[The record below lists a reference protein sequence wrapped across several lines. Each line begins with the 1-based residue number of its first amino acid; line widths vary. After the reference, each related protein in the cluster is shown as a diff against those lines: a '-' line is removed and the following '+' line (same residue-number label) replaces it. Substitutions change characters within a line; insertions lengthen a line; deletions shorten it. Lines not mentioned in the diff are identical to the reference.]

1 MPLIPIYSLGEIK
14 KLKVVENIALVKT
27 TIMIAVPRIFEK
39 IYDIMRIV
47 DPVEKTVIESEENRF
62 VKSESACFDFWERGQ
77 MCQNC
82 ISMRAYN
89 EDDIFYKMEYRNNQ
103 VFMITA
109 VPIMLNGRRL
119 IIELIKDASKNMI
132 LGKKSS
138 EGETNNLSMIEFMS
152 QAAVR
157 DSLTGL
163 YNRRYIDE
171 RLPADLRNASLKDEP
186 LSVVFAD
193 IDFFK
198 EVNDT
203 YGHPAGDIVL
213 KEFSREVERF
223 VRRDRD
229 WVARFG
235 GEEFFICLPKAD
247 LETARK
253 VAERMRAEIEKKEF
267 LIDGN
272 TIKVTCSFGVYGV
285 CGDDGCLTAEGV
297 IRLVDRNLYQ
307 AKALGRNRVE

>member
-1 MPLIPIYSLGEIK
+1 MCKGMNMSLEEYKPLIDK
-14 KLKVVENIALVKT
+14 
-27 TIMIAVPRIFEK
+27 MQIFER

-89 EDDIFYKMEYRNNQ
+89 EGDIFYKIECKNNQ

-109 VPIMLNGRRL
+109 VPIMLNERRL
-119 IIELIKDASKNMI
+119 VIELIKDASKNMI
-132 LGKKSS
+132 F
-138 EGETNNLSMIEFMS
+138 GEKISDGEVNTLSMIEFMS

-171 RLPADLRNASLKDEP
+171 RLPVDLRNASLKNEP

-272 TIKVTCSFGVYGV
+272 AIKVTCSFGVYGV

-307 AKALGRNRVE
+307 AKSLGRNRVE

>member
-1 MPLIPIYSLGEIK
+1 MEKYKPLIDK
-14 KLKVVENIALVKT
+14 MKV
-27 TIMIAVPRIFEK
+27 FEK
-39 IYDIMRIV
+39 TYDIMRIV
-47 DPVEKTVIESEENRF
+47 DPMEKIVIESEED
-62 VKSESACFDFWERGQ
+62 KLTMSDATCFDFWERGQ

-89 EDDIFYKMEYRNNQ
+89 EDDIFYKMDYKENQ
-103 VFMITA
+103 IFMITA
-109 VPIMLNGRRL
+109 VPVWLEGKRL
-119 IIELIKDASKNMI
+119 IIELIKDASSNMI
-132 LGKKSS
+132 LGEKNSD
-138 EGETNNLSMIEFMS
+138 GEVNNLSMIEFMG

-171 RLPADLRNASLKDEP
+171 RLPVDLRNAALKNEP

-198 EVNDT
+198 AVNDT
-203 YGHPAGDIVL
+203 YGHPAGDVVL
-213 KEFSREVERF
+213 KEFSREMEKF
-223 VRRDRD
+223 VRKDRD

-253 VAERMRAEIEKKEF
+253 VAERMRAEIEKREF
-267 LIDGN
+267 LIEGSA
-272 TIKVTCSFGVYGV
+272 IKMTCSFGVYAV

-307 AKALGRNRVE
+307 AKSLGRNRVE

>member
-1 MPLIPIYSLGEIK
+1 MSKGMNMSLKEYKPLIDK
-14 KLKVVENIALVKT
+14 
-27 TIMIAVPRIFEK
+27 MQIFEK

-109 VPIMLNGRRL
+109 VPLMLNGRRL
-119 IIELIKDASKNMI
+119 VIELIKDASKNMI
-132 LGKKSS
+132 FGKKSS
-138 EGETNNLSMIEFMS
+138 EGEVNTLSMIEFMS

-171 RLPADLRNASLKDEP
+171 RLPADLRNASLKNEP

-272 TIKVTCSFGVYGV
+272 TIKLTCSFGVYAV

>member
-1 MPLIPIYSLGEIK
+1 
-14 KLKVVENIALVKT
+14 
-27 TIMIAVPRIFEK
+27 
-39 IYDIMRIV
+39 
-47 DPVEKTVIESEENRF
+47 
-62 VKSESACFDFWERGQ
+62 
-77 MCQNC
+77 
-82 ISMRAYN
+82 
-89 EDDIFYKMEYRNNQ
+89 
-103 VFMITA
+103 
-109 VPIMLNGRRL
+109 
-119 IIELIKDASKNMI
+119 
-132 LGKKSS
+132 
-138 EGETNNLSMIEFMS
+138 MIEFMS

-198 EVNDT
+198 DKVNDT

-235 GEEFFICLPKAD
+235 GEEFFICSPKAD

-253 VAERMRAEIEKKEF
+253 VAERMRAEITVK
-267 LIDGN
+267 
-272 TIKVTCSFGVYGV
+272 
-285 CGDDGCLTAEGV
+285 
-297 IRLVDRNLYQ
+297 RRNFS
-307 AKALGRNRVE
+307 